1 MLAIPVEPTPPVP
14 EDEVVLTPA
23 VSPPAPPPVVV
34 VEVDEEGPDPSV
46 VLNCKVPVKF
56 VPRTTAENVPSF
68 GK

>member
-1 MLAIPVEPTPPVP
+1 
-14 EDEVVLTPA
+14 VL
-23 VSPPAPPPVVV
+23 V

-56 VPRTTAENVPSF
+56 VPLTTAENVPSF